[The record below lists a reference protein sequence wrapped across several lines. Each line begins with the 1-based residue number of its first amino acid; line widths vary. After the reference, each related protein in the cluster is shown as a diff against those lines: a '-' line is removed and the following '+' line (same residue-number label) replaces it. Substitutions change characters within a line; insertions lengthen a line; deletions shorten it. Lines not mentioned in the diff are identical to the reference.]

1 MVLARCLAFQAAQT
15 MRLQNL
21 LAAQS
26 RADALEQ
33 APELIERPGARD
45 WHPTAEAL
53 LAQALGGADIS
64 MLIGLPVAG
73 LFYYWV
79 AGRADLAG
87 EFAQIPKLD
96 ANLETEGVR

>member
-1 MVLARCLAFQAAQT
+1 MV
-15 MRLQNL
+15 
-21 LAAQS
+21 
-26 RADALEQ
+26 
-33 APELIERPGARD
+33 PGGKRPGERGFRY
-45 WHPTAEAL
+45 AL
-53 LAQALGGADIS
+53 VAPSIFILL
-64 MLIGLPVAG
+64 LIGLPVAG